1 LLRIYFI
8 ILINRFLIKKK
19 IDQLKNELK
28 KFSEKIGFTETEIK
42 VILFLIVI
50 FFIGFGYKYFFIDK
64 NIAVYK
70 EFDYTKQDSLFYAAI
85 KRDSLEKLNNINTV
99 DNIDYKQK
107 VSDFNKSKVVQE
119 NKISNKFD
127 INRVDVKSLITLP
140 GIGEATAENIIKYRT
155 ENKGIKS
162 LSELLKIKG
171 IGNLKFNK
179 IKKYLYIEK

>member
-1 LLRIYFI
+1 M
-8 ILINRFLIKKK
+8 
-19 IDQLKNELK
+19 
-28 KFSEKIGFTETEIK
+28 
-42 VILFLIVI
+42 
-50 FFIGFGYKYFFIDK
+50 
-64 NIAVYK
+64 
-70 EFDYTKQDSLFYAAI
+70 FYAAI
-85 KRDSLEKLNNINTV
+85 KRDSLEKLNKINTV

-119 NKISNKFD
+119 NKISKKFD
-127 INRVDVKSLITLP
+127 INRMDVNDLISLP

-155 ENKGIKS
+155 ENKGLKS